1 MSVDLMLIVLWV
13 IGGLVIGY
21 LIAKIGFMGS
31 VKSNRKA
38 AVSQSR
44 AVVLGHV
51 HEKIAPLLPNFPYQY
66 KDLMFLGKWVDYLV
80 FDGLSSGNLKKIVF
94 LEIKSGVSGLNRNEQ
109 MIKNCLAEK
118 RVSYEI
124 RRQK

>member
-1 MSVDLMLIVLWV
+1 MSVDLMLIVLGV
-13 IGGLVIGY
+13 IGGLIIGY

-31 VKSNRKA
+31 IKSNRKA

-66 KDLMFLGKWVDYLV
+66 KDLMFLGK
-80 FDGLSSGNLKKIVF
+80 
-94 LEIKSGVSGLNRNEQ
+94 
-109 MIKNCLAEK
+109 
-118 RVSYEI
+118 
-124 RRQK
+124 

>member
-1 MSVDLMLIVLWV
+1 
-13 IGGLVIGY
+13 
-21 LIAKIGFMGS
+21 
-31 VKSNRKA
+31 
-38 AVSQSR
+38 
-44 AVVLGHV
+44 LGHV

-80 FDGLSSGNLKKIVF
+80 FDGLSAGNLKKIVF
-94 LEIKSGVSGLNRNEQ
+94 LEIKSGVSSLNRNEQ

-118 RVSYEI
+118 RVSYEV